1 MPGTDEVWSVVRRSL
16 LALVV
21 QAFVV
26 TCLVAGT
33 TAFVTFDK
41 TVTLSVDG
49 ERHEIR
55 SFARTVGDVLDSEGI
70 TVGIHDLVSPL
81 PGRRLES
88 GDKIVVRYGRP
99 VELTVD
105 GQTRTVWTTARKV
118 DEALMMFGL
127 RADGAYL
134 SASRSTRIS
143 RSGMNLYVRLPHDLT
158 ILADG
163 KRHELTTT
171 ALTVREALAEAKVK
185 VRAHDRVS
193 AGLASYPM
201 DEQVIAVTRVDG
213 KKVVEEK
220 AVPFK
225 TVTKQSAA
233 LYKGVTKVETR
244 GKVGVRVRTFS
255 ETYVNGKLSARK
267 LVSDKLSV
275 KPVTEVVLVGTKPK
289 PENSPSADG
298 LNWAAL
304 ADCESGGN
312 PDAYNPSGPYYG
324 LYQFSESTWHSVG
337 GAGVPTD
344 YGSGEQT
351 YRAQLLYKRSG
362 AGQWPVCGK
371 YLFT

>member
-1 MPGTDEVWSVVRRSL
+1 MPGTDEVWSAVRRSL

-118 DEALMMFGL
+118 DEALMMFGI

-171 ALTVREALAEAKVK
+171 ALTVREALAEAKVT

-225 TVTKQSAA
+225 TVTKKSAA

-255 ETYVNGKLSARK
+255 ETYVNGKLSSRK
-267 LVSDKLSV
+267 LVSDKLTV

-337 GAGVPTD
+337 GSGVPTD
-344 YGSGEQT
+344 YGSAEQT

>member
-1 MPGTDEVWSVVRRSL
+1 MPGTDEVWSAVRRSL

-118 DEALMMFGL
+118 DEALMMFGI

-134 SASRSTRIS
+134 SASRSTRIN

-171 ALTVREALAEAKVK
+171 ALTVREALAEAKVT

-225 TVTKQSAA
+225 TVTKKSAA

-255 ETYVNGKLSARK
+255 ETYVNGKLSTRK
-267 LVSDKLSV
+267 LVSDKLTV

-337 GAGVPTD
+337 GSGVPTD
-344 YGSGEQT
+344 YGSAEQT